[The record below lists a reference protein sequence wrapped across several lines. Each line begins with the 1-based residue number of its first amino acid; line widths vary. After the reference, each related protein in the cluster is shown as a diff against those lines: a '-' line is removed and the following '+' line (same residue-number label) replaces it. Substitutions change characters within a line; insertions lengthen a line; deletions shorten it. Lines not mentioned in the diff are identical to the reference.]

1 MKGKDKKKVTAKMR
15 KCTYFDLFQRMLAV
29 KKIVYRNHRR
39 MLRLYEAACEED
51 DEEPYWG
58 PEDEVADDV
67 VNDADDTNE
76 VLRDDEF

>member
-1 MKGKDKKKVTAKMR
+1 
-15 KCTYFDLFQRMLAV
+15 
-29 KKIVYRNHRR
+29 

-51 DEEPYWG
+51 QEEPYWG

>member
-1 MKGKDKKKVTAKMR
+1 
-15 KCTYFDLFQRMLAV
+15 MLAV
-29 KKIVYRNHRR
+29 KKIVCRHHRR

>member
-15 KCTYFDLFQRMLAV
+15 KCTYYELFRRMQAV
-29 KKIVYRNHRR
+29 KKIVYKHHRR

-51 DEEPYWG
+51 QEEPYWG

-76 VLRDDEF
+76 ILRDDEF